1 MDMGF
6 CGLWELVMDGEA
18 WSAAVHGFAY
28 HIKTWAWTGLFEL
41 QPTEI
46 LISPAAHIPCPRY
59 FHHQR
64 CFLKLGNPES
74 SINSKLES
82 TLSCCGCV
90 GWSRRVERVNHSFLG
105 TCKSGRLAELCKFFK
120 MWYQNKRRFLPSPFL
135 KTAKLGG
142 ERNSVGGSVGTVAC
156 LTKVKTRCFGMYLE
170 KKEWEP
176 NFKSKIAIP

>member
-1 MDMGF
+1 MR
-6 CGLWELVMDGEA
+6 CRCSSK
-18 WSAAVHGFAY
+18 WSY

-64 CFLKLGNPES
+64 CFLKLGNPEL

-156 LTKVKTRCFGMYLE
+156 LTKVKTRCFGVYLE